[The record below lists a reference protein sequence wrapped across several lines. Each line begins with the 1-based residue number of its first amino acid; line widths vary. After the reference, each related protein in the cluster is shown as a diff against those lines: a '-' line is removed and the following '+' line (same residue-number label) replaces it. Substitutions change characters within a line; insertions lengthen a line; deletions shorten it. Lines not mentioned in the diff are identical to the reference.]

1 MYWLLWTHS
10 KVYNP
15 SFVIHCPCLLQAFLF
30 HFILFIEEAERNE
43 SVSLSSLFL
52 ILALLENFT
61 FPFID
66 KAERDG
72 FLFFI
77 QIEYIFCEEK
87 KNVWVY
93 LESLTVT
100 NVKNT
105 VVKVEHKNTMK

>member
-52 ILALLENFT
+52 ILALL
-61 FPFID
+61 D

>member
-1 MYWLLWTHS
+1 MGL
-10 KVYNP
+10 KK
-15 SFVIHCPCLLQAFLF
+15 Q
-30 HFILFIEEAERNE
+30 NE

-61 FPFID
+61 FPFLD

-87 KNVWVY
+87 KNV
-93 LESLTVT
+93 
-100 NVKNT
+100 
-105 VVKVEHKNTMK
+105 

>member
-61 FPFID
+61 FPFLD

-87 KNVWVY
+87 KKCLSVSGILNSDKCKKY
-93 LESLTVT
+93 CCEGGT
-100 NVKNT
+100 
-105 VVKVEHKNTMK
+105 